1 MARYTGSVC
10 RLCRREGT
18 KLFLKADRCNS
29 FKCAMEKRAFAPG
42 QHGAVRK
49 MKKSEYGVQLREK
62 QKTKRFYGILE
73 NQFKRY
79 FEMAEKMPGRT
90 GENLL
95 ILIES
100 RLDNFLIK
108 AGFFKSK
115 QAARQFI
122 VHGHILVNG
131 KRVDI
136 PSFLVKENDVV
147 SIKTES
153 KELDVIKK
161 MKEDTTILSMVPS
174 WIAMNQESLE
184 AKVIRIPNRTDI
196 TIPVNEQLIVEL
208 YSK

>member
-42 QHGAVRK
+42 QHGAVKK
-49 MKKSEYGVQLREK
+49 MKQSEYGIQLREK

-73 NQFKRY
+73 KQFKRY
-79 FEMAEKMPGRT
+79 FEMAEKIEGRT

-95 ILIES
+95 ILIER

-122 VHGHILVNG
+122 GHGHILVNG

-136 PSFLVKENDVV
+136 PSYLLKDNDVV
-147 SIKTES
+147 SLKETS
-153 KELDVIKK
+153 KDLDMIKK
-161 MKEDTTILSMVPS
+161 IKEDKTSASIVPS
-174 WIAMNQESLE
+174 WIEMNKEIFE